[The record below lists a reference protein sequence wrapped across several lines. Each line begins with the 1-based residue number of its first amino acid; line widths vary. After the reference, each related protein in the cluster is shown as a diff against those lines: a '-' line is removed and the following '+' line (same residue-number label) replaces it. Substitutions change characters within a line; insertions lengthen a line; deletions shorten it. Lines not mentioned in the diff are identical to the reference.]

1 MQRIIT
7 RRALDVVLLLSFI
20 IVALCVARTA
30 SAQGHPDANS
40 DGQVNLFDLVIV
52 AGAYQPG
59 APPSDPRAD
68 INQNGAVDLFDL
80 VLVSANYGSTL
91 PPVPPAVAPIS
102 ELFPEHVYVLFEEE
116 IIDRYAVRVWRDS
129 TGGFGFSD
137 ILTIDAYGLLTV
149 QVEQFH
155 SFDALNGT
163 DVTGEGNPDVVI
175 QTYTG
180 GAHCCFS
187 TIIYDLGPP
196 LSKVLETPQ
205 SNCGVTLVQLDPD
218 SAYEILTCDD
228 IFAYVYCCYAGSPI
242 VRVILDYEPGHGY
255 LPASPRFADL
265 YVDDIATHTAH
276 AERATPGEYCE
287 DDRTTKCGVLPVMLD
302 YLYSGDPQQA
312 WAELYRLY
320 DYPDADNFRSQIEQR
335 VHASPLFSAP

>member
-1 MQRIIT
+1 MQRMVN
-7 RRALDVVLLLSFI
+7 RRALGAVLLLTLA
-20 IVALCVARTA
+20 VGALCVARTA
-30 SAQGHPDANS
+30 SAQGHPDANG

-52 AGAYQPG
+52 AGAYHPG
-59 APPSDPRAD
+59 APPSDSRAD
-68 INQNGAVDLFDL
+68 INQNGTVDLFDL

-91 PPVPPAVAPIS
+91 PSVPPAVPPTS
-102 ELFPEHVYVLFEEE
+102 DLFREHVYVLFEEE
-116 IIDRYAVRVWRDS
+116 VIGRYAVRVWRDS
-129 TGGFGFSD
+129 TGGFAFSD
-137 ILTIDAYGLLTV
+137 ILTIDAYGLPTV

-155 SFDALNGT
+155 SFGDLSGT

-175 QTYTG
+175 RTYTG

-228 IFAYVYCCYAGSPI
+228 IFAYVYCCYAGSPV
-242 VRVILDYEPGHGY
+242 VRVILDFAPGQGY

-265 YVDDIATHTAH
+265 YVDDIATHTAR
-276 AERATPGEYCE
+276 AEQATPGEYCE
-287 DDRTTKCGVLPVMLD
+287 DDRTTKCGVLPVVLD

-312 WAELYRLY
+312 WAELDRLY
-320 DYPDADNFRSQIEQR
+320 QYPDADSFRAEVEQR
-335 VHASPLFSAP
+335 VHTSQLFSDP